1 MTSQALNV
9 ERAHRAGLL
18 GILPL
23 HDDFAEEFTA
33 IAGDLDLLI
42 STAPRAKC

>member
-1 MTSQALNV
+1 MTSQALNA
-9 ERAHRAGLL
+9 ERAHLAGRL

-23 HDDFAEEFTA
+23 HVDVAEEFTA

-42 STAPRAKC
+42 